1 VQRIDISYGGE
12 HYSTGDRSFEQ
23 LSAEIREAL
32 SEGIGWIEVNDGD
45 GERRTAHLLITPG
58 VPLALVPVPEGPAHD
73 GTPDEDFPALLEE

>member
-1 VQRIDISYGGE
+1 MQRIDISYGGE